1 MRILVSACLLGS
13 PCKYN
18 GGDNLCPRLLEL
30 TQGHTLIPL
39 CPEQLGGLS
48 TPRPPAER
56 KDGRVI
62 TQSGKDVTECYQK
75 GAAEVARLARLLGV
89 EAAILKARSPA
100 CGCGSIYDGTFTHTQ
115 VAKTALR
122 QKRCWPSAS
131 RFTRRS
137 MFRTFLQ
144 QRVPTCVTY
153 CMPCSL

>member
-30 TQGHTLIPL
+30 AQGHTLIPL

-100 CGCGSIYDGTFTHTQ
+100 CGALFTMVPLPTPKLR
-115 VAKTALR
+115 KTALR

-144 QRVPTCVTY
+144 RRIPTCVTY